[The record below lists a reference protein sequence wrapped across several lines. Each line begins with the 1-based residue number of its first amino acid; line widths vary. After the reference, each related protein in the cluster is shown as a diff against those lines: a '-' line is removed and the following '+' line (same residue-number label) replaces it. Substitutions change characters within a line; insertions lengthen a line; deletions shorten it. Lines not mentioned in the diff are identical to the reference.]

1 MAGDTNAEAGT
12 EILDWFTEHNTWDS
26 ASVHSVYEDEE
37 GDLYARFY
45 YDYSKVDESYP
56 AFYDAMNQKLCIRK
70 EMTVE
75 GREGSGHYWVQY
87 EKGEYTLGGTTA
99 TAGQRREI
107 PEGAAVPFGDEIEV
121 WIEAVYQPSYETYA
135 PGETLMGPDGQPVP
149 VMERTYTYGEARQTV
164 DRESSREVAASREDS
179 TGYYTIHVENETD
192 WDGVSGPE
200 YTRFRAVTRQT
211 DIEYQGEPMPYNRYL
226 VEAAGAGVSAN
237 ASVPAFDAGSY
248 IVAGTLV
255 YPGQI
260 VVYQD
265 GGTRDKPLQVL
276 ERVIKQPIRITK
288 DISQASYDNVN
299 TYGSLHNDPLTV
311 FLGLFGVTG
320 GRGIKQLSQFKFKLY
335 LKRNLEAIY
344 VDENGGVVSE
354 ELYDPGF
361 KGLVQT
367 AFAPPKE
374 GAGRQ
379 LLEKKAD
386 GTYDYR
392 KFFDALKAAGQADGA
407 PRDFAV
413 RQFAV
418 TYLDV
423 AGYKQE
429 NLSV

>member
-1 MAGDTNAEAGT
+1 
-12 EILDWFTEHNTWDS
+12 
-26 ASVHSVYEDEE
+26 
-37 GDLYARFY
+37 
-45 YDYSKVDESYP
+45 
-56 AFYDAMNQKLCIRK
+56 
-70 EMTVE
+70 
-75 GREGSGHYWVQY
+75 
-87 EKGEYTLGGTTA
+87 
-99 TAGQRREI
+99 
-107 PEGAAVPFGDEIEV
+107 
-121 WIEAVYQPSYETYA
+121 
-135 PGETLMGPDGQPVP
+135 MGPDGQPVP
-149 VMERTYTYGEARQTV
+149 VMERTYTYGEAKQTV
-164 DRESSREVAASREDS
+164 DRESSREVVASREDS
-179 TGYYTIHVENETD
+179 TGYYIIHVENETD

-344 VDENGGVVSE
+344 VDENDGVVSE
-354 ELYDPGF
+354 ELYDPEF

-379 LLEKKAD
+379 LLEIKAD

-392 KFFDALKAAGQADGA
+392 KFFDAL
-407 PRDFAV
+407 
-413 RQFAV
+413 
-418 TYLDV
+418 
-423 AGYKQE
+423 
-429 NLSV
+429 